1 MNIKV
6 DTDSQKLL
14 QCYLNEEK
22 CKYNCLLQGI
32 KIAADIFQND
42 NPKLGLDSES
52 TFLDQLL
59 IA

>member
-1 MNIKV
+1 MDIKL
-6 DTDSQKLL
+6 DNDSQKLL
-14 QCYLNEEK
+14 QYYLHEEK

-32 KIAADIFQND
+32 NIAADKIQND
-42 NPKLGLDSES
+42 HPKLDLDSES